1 MIPRKYINRFGMM
14 AGLLL
19 FAITSSMSAI
29 RVDVDGQP
37 LSFNVPPM
45 HVNGRVMVP
54 LRGIFE
60 ALGARV
66 DWNSNSR
73 TIHAT
78 SSDTDVELII
88 GDRNAMVNGQ
98 TVRLDTPAMIL
109 RGSTMVPLR
118 FVSEALGADVKWFQA
133 TQSVS
138 ITTGTKISM
147 RDPLDDGYI
156 EPSYD
161 SGPLD
166 SDQYE
171 YVSFSNAELD
181 TLLAPIAL
189 YPDPL
194 IAQLLPAAT
203 FPDQIID
210 AYDLTRR
217 SGGSRDIDRQYWD
230 ISVKAI
236 AYYPSVLRMMADKPE
251 WTISVGQAYIEEP
264 DRVMRSIQ
272 RLRNKARSF
281 GYLSTNQYQ
290 RVYLDSQNI
299 RIVPVQPRYIYVP
312 QYNPQVVYVK
322 KSSGTSNLITFG
334 LGLLIGSW
342 LNRDVDWNRDRVY
355 YHGWDDNDWRGTSRS
370 QIGARNDYYVNDS
383 YRDRPV
389 EVDRNVRTRD
399 IREYRS
405 GVKKNAGTYRLPPSK
420 KSIKPGGK
428 NSNRPPRDNRGGQSD
443 GRDDNRNDSNDD

>member
-1 MIPRKYINRFGMM
+1 
-14 AGLLL
+14 
-19 FAITSSMSAI
+19 
-29 RVDVDGQP
+29 
-37 LSFNVPPM
+37 
-45 HVNGRVMVP
+45 
-54 LRGIFE
+54 RGIFE

-66 DWNSNSR
+66 DWNADSR

-78 SSDTDVELII
+78 GSDTDVELII

-118 FVSEALGADVKWFQA
+118 FISEALGADVKWFQA

-138 ITTGTKISM
+138 ITTGTKTSM
-147 RDPLDDGYI
+147 RDPLDDRYI

-161 SGPLD
+161 SGPVY
-166 SDQYE
+166 SNQYE
-171 YVSFSNAELD
+171 YTSFSNAELD
-181 TLLAPIAL
+181 TLMAPIAL

-217 SGGSRDIDRQYWD
+217 SGGSRDIDRQDWD

-236 AYYPSVLRMMADKPE
+236 SYYPSVLRMMATKEE
-251 WTISVGQAYIEEP
+251 WTISVGQAYVEEP

-272 RLRNKARSF
+272 RLRNKAKSY

-290 RVYLDSQNI
+290 RVYLDSENI

-322 KSSGTSNLITFG
+322 RSSSGTSNLVTFG

-370 QIGARNDYYVNDS
+370 QIGVRNDYYVNDS
-383 YRDRPV
+383 YRDRPI

-420 KSIKPGGK
+420 NPNRSGVRG
-428 NSNRPPRDNRGGQSD
+428 NRPPRDDRGERSD
-443 GRDDNRNDSNDD
+443 DRDD